1 MTGKILLIEGDID
14 RRWRLSQ
21 AIGRVECLP
30 GGVAEILFGDFEQA
44 RAEATVGVLRRNLPV
59 NEIHVVRSGCEA
71 LEFLRRRGS
80 PCKPENPLPPVL
92 AILDED
98 LSGMAGHSILRSVLN
113 LPSLGEMMMIIH
125 CTPAVVPRSRRLPG
139 KAVYVPEVHGLPP
152 VSRGIPA
159 HCTHFLS
166 GDAGVKGPSTL
177 TIPAEVCYF

>member
-21 AIGRVECLP
+21 AIGRQECLP

-71 LEFLRRRGS
+71 LDFLRHRGS

-92 AILDED
+92 ALLDED

-113 LPSLGEMMMIIH
+113 LPSLGEMMMIILVGAGRVVDH
-125 CTPAVVPRSRRLPG
+125 RQWSPEADGYLEKPFTFSKLRACIRSLGALAAVGRVPF
-139 KAVYVPEVHGLPP
+139 PE
-152 VSRGIPA
+152 
-159 HCTHFLS
+159 
-166 GDAGVKGPSTL
+166 L
-177 TIPAEVCYF
+177 TA